1 MSAGQQ
7 VGGAWVRWILDRE
20 AAEDLAAVLAL
31 LEDFVRQSSSEA
43 LAELAGFAPARPLDP
58 LLWGDWLA
66 DYLGDQVIALNAAVR
81 AATTPDPTATGD
93 PS

>member
-7 VGGAWVRWILDRE
+7 VGGDWVRWMLDRE
-20 AAEDLAAVLAL
+20 AAEDLAAILAL
-31 LEDFVRQSSSEA
+31 LEDFLRQASGEA
-43 LAELAGFAPARPLDP
+43 LDELAGYAAARPLDP
-58 LLWGDWLA
+58 VIWADWLA

-81 AATTPDPTATGD
+81 AATDAHPATIGD